1 MGMEPE
7 YFQRSIQMA
16 KGHMK
21 RCSTSLIIRD
31 MQSKTIISPHTFQN
45 GDFQKDKKEG
55 SYRVRICPDLQGERN
70 PSRTWES

>member
-21 RCSTSLIIRD
+21 RCSTSLIITD
-31 MQSKTIISPHTFQN
+31 MQSKTIISPHTCQN
-45 GDFQKDKKEG
+45 GDYQKDKKEKM
-55 SYRVRICPDLQGERN
+55 
-70 PSRTWES
+70 